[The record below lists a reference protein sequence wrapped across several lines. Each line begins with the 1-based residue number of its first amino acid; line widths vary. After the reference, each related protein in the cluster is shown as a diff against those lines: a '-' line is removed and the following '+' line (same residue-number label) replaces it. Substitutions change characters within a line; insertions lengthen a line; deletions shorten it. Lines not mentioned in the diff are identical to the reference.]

1 MVYSGFLKKK
11 KFLYAQTIQIGLSVL
26 SNLILGGI
34 TGAIINALSCIRN
47 ILCYKNKL
55 NIIAKIILILF
66 SIILSIMF
74 NNLGVIGLFP
84 VIITVTYIL
93 LMNIKDVVKF
103 KWLIIFT
110 MLMWLIYDVYI
121 KSYTSTIFDF
131 MNIVANIISIIQIN
145 NNKKQGERKNE
156 KLLS

>member
-1 MVYSGFLKKK
+1 
-11 KFLYAQTIQIGLSVL
+11 
-26 SNLILGGI
+26 
-34 TGAIINALSCIRN
+34 
-47 ILCYKNKL
+47 
-55 NIIAKIILILF
+55 
-66 SIILSIMF
+66 MF

-103 KWLIIFT
+103 KWLIIFI

-145 NNKKQGERKNE
+145 NNKKKGERKNE